1 MKKNN
6 CSAKENTKK
15 KKNKK
20 KENENNL
27 NGIEMWSQN
36 KIKSES
42 AEHRLIN
49 VKSEE

>member
-15 KKNKK
+15 KTK

-27 NGIEMWSQN
+27 NGIEMWNQN

-42 AEHRLIN
+42 AKYRLIN